1 MRRSTSTNRFRISLV
16 LLLLLS
22 ASPELLK
29 GTPKAAVPGN
39 AFNLFAAL
47 DHQLTVLDDQ
57 LQEAKDSLS
66 NGPNPHSGTPKQASR
81 PWAGVARHMQPSVAA
96 ILRDSYRL
104 EHAYHPREARLHRP
118 LFRRLYRRA
127 RRLRADVRLLRQA
140 GTSRWARVAQAR
152 LSKALVAYVFDFQ
165 LVSGGYAA
173 LRCQAE
179 QLACCEPVRKD
190 PHGPFSCKWACVE
203 RASSCRSGFPGPEIG
218 PGFEQPLS
226 AAQGGEALW
235 RHHP

>member
-22 ASPELLK
+22 AFPELLK
-29 GTPKAAVPGN
+29 GTPKAAVPSN
-39 AFNLFAAL
+39 AFDLFAAL
-47 DHQLTVLDDQ
+47 DHQLTVLDEQ

-66 NGPNPHSGTPKQASR
+66 NGPNQHSSTPRQESR
-81 PWAGVARHMQPSVAA
+81 PWAGVARSMQPSVAA
-96 ILRDSYRL
+96 ILRDSHRL
-104 EHAYHPREARLHRP
+104 EHEYHPCEARLQRP

-127 RRLRADVRLLRQA
+127 QRLRVDVRLLRQA
-140 GTSRWARVAQAR
+140 RTSRWARVVQAR

-173 LRCQAE
+173 LRCRAE
-179 QLACCEPVRKD
+179 QLACCEPVRKG
-190 PHGPFSCKWACVE
+190 PRGPFSCKWVCVKQ
-203 RASSCRSGFPGPEIG
+203 ASSCRSGFVGPEIG

-226 AAQGGEALW
+226 AA
-235 RHHP
+235 R